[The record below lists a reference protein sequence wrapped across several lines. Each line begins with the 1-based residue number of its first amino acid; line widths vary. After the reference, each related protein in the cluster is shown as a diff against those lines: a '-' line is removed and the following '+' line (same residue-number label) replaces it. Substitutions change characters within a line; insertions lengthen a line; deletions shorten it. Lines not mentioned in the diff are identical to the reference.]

1 MIIQISSID
10 VNFFHW
16 IRSFTNLH
24 RTEAAFQVLL
34 RRLKG
39 SAQCL
44 VAHWRRYRISM
55 YIGATSLHSLRGA
68 TLRYE
73 MLQETPLILGTFNI
87 LQPSPNLDLIVTTA
101 DYSSGRIFTKQI
113 HKLTLQPNRALLP
126 ENPQNPKVRSSPP
139 QYRAPGTMRRTA
151 AARVILS
158 LQWSDMQIM
167 RLRVAKT
174 GGIPASLKIRQVKQ
188 DQRTL
193 ILTSEPSLE

>member
-1 MIIQISSID
+1 
-10 VNFFHW
+10 
-16 IRSFTNLH
+16 
-24 RTEAAFQVLL
+24 
-34 RRLKG
+34 
-39 SAQCL
+39 
-44 VAHWRRYRISM
+44 
-55 YIGATSLHSLRGA
+55 
-68 TLRYE
+68 

-158 LQWSDMQIM
+158 LQ
-167 RLRVAKT
+167 
-174 GGIPASLKIRQVKQ
+174 
-188 DQRTL
+188 
-193 ILTSEPSLE
+193 